1 MFFLALS
8 HLRPKHAHFLQSLVA
23 AHHLPRHCCM
33 WRGWGAQEW
42 PLGLFPCA
50 HLPPGFHHVWVY
62 MIMEFPNFQQ
72 ISIFWIKEQRIRIS
86 RNSQVQS
93 NLRKASI
100 LGAFSGPMYSM
111 RLFWEVFKTLLL
123 NKQATSIIFIR
134 FTSRNGSYKYS
145 LNMQIPKCY
154 PFIFF
159 NL

>member
-8 HLRPKHAHFLQSLVA
+8 HLRPKHAHFLQSPGGSPPPPQAL
-23 AHHLPRHCCM
+23 LGGR
-33 WRGWGAQEW
+33 GAQEW

-93 NLRKASI
+93 NLRKASK

-123 NKQATSIIFIR
+123 IKQATSIIFIR
-134 FTSRNGSYKYS
+134 FTSRNGSYKCS